1 MFNLCYFCTYLDSV
15 FMVPLENDSQSV
27 QSQNEK
33 QNQSMAAKSFVG
45 TEMVDGKMVMQIDSC
60 IVYNVIVSLASSPFN
75 ICMFSS
81 QGKRGRRTE
90 IV

>member
-1 MFNLCYFCTYLDSV
+1 MLFLYLLGFCIC
-15 FMVPLENDSQSV
+15 VPLENDSQSV

-60 IVYNVIVSLASSPFN
+60 IVYNVIVSLASFPFN

>member
-1 MFNLCYFCTYLDSV
+1 
-15 FMVPLENDSQSV
+15 
-27 QSQNEK
+27 
-33 QNQSMAAKSFVG
+33 MAAKSFVG

-81 QGKRGRRTE
+81 QGKRGRWTE

>member
-1 MFNLCYFCTYLDSV
+1 MLFLYLLGFCIC
-15 FMVPLENDSQSV
+15 VPLENDSQSV

-45 TEMVDGKMVMQIDSC
+45 SEMVDGKMVMQIDSC
-60 IVYNVIVSLASSPFN
+60 IVYNVIVSLASFPFN

>member
-1 MFNLCYFCTYLDSV
+1 MLFLYLLGFCIY
-15 FMVPLENDSQSV
+15 VPLEDDSQSV

-60 IVYNVIVSLASSPFN
+60 IVCNVIVSLASSPFN

-81 QGKRGRRTE
+81 QGKRGRWTE

>member
-1 MFNLCYFCTYLDSV
+1 MLFLYLLGFCIC
-15 FMVPLENDSQSV
+15 VPLENDSQSV

-45 TEMVDGKMVMQIDSC
+45 SEMVDGKMVMQIDSC